1 MIARSGASPRSSALC
16 QSPRPVAPEPP
27 AAGRGALFPPPALR
41 ECRGLFGADGEAHSA
56 AKLPNSAADCTKSST
71 VIRASS
77 ADKAR
82 LHHHRQHHALE
93 QRSTADWRAV
103 QLDGRAG
110 GAQYIIGR
118 DTARLACKL
127 VAATRSAR
135 SFENAVTHQRLQH
148 RLEMPR

>member
-77 ADKAR
+77 ADKASSACITTGNTT
-82 LHHHRQHHALE
+82 LL
-93 QRSTADWRAV
+93 SSAV
-103 QLDGRAG
+103 LPMDGRAG

-118 DTARLACKL
+118 DARLACKL